1 MAKTQQDVQDD
12 SEQGSEILFGAGQSA
27 WLAVVTVV
35 AFIALVL
42 AVVAIVVAGS
52 SGSEGGGAAPAPSGP
67 TTSPEIGAKEFA
79 FTPSDVTVPAGQEV
93 SAVVTNNGA
102 VEHNWTIL
110 SEPIT
115 SEADFNQDLVLFA
128 TENVPAGEQGEV
140 AFTLDA
146 GEYQVICTVPGH
158 FAAGMK
164 GTVTV
169 Q

>member
-52 SGSEGGGAAPAPSGP
+52 SDSEGGGAAAPSGP
-67 TTSPEIGAKEFA
+67 TANPEIGATEFA
-79 FTPSDVTVPAGQEV
+79 FNPADVTVPAGEEV
-93 SAVVTNNGA
+93 SAVLTNEGA

-110 SEPIT
+110 SESIS
-115 SEADFNQDLVLFA
+115 SEADFNEDLVLAA
-128 TENVPAGEQGEV
+128 TDNIAAGEQGEV